1 MEMQR
6 DFIRIYTLKMRRSG
20 ASCLWLLLLSLAQ
33 GAFAQ
38 QNLKYQ
44 LPPQSIVDLV
54 DAPRPAAYLFS
65 TDGHWLMILH
75 PPGYESIEQVAQP
88 ILGIAGLRI
97 NPITNTWVAE
107 VADTYQSATVRD
119 LTTGEEFS
127 LAGLPE
133 GVQIADVKWS
143 PKGNGIAFLN
153 KSLHDTELWVADF
166 GQRSARKMLSGVN
179 DTYGESFQWAKG
191 GDALL
196 VRQVIQQR
204 GPVPPAPAVPEGPVV
219 QENLGGI
226 APARTYQNLL
236 ANAYDEELMEY
247 YLSAQLVEVGLDGT
261 TRNIGDPGIFER
273 VSFSPNGKYLLVEKV
288 VRPYSYV
295 VPISSFPTAVS
306 IWSADGTPVKA
317 LYTTPLAD
325 NLPPSFDAVIAG
337 PRNFAWQK
345 NVDATVT
352 WLEAPD
358 QGNPDQEAAF
368 RDELFAVGEP
378 FDMGAKKKIYA
389 ANYRIRSVYWGED
402 WAIVS
407 ENWRKDR
414 STKLTLIDPASAKVV
429 KTLSTRKSEDTY
441 TDPGDFII
449 GSKGLLLADKTG
461 SVFTKGLGASPE
473 GDRPFVLKW
482 KLDDGKVDTLF
493 KSQRGYYEEPAFF
506 NNDDVVYFTRESST
520 ASPNLFAVTLKGK
533 KESQLTN
540 FPDPYPSLKSV
551 QKQLLSYPRKDGLTL
566 SATLYLPADFKKGDA
581 PLPVL
586 IWAYPREFKTKEAAG
601 QVKGSAHRYPVLAFR
616 SPVYWVTRG
625 YAVLDQADM
634 PIVGEGDNEP
644 NDTFIQQIE
653 DNARALID
661 YVVDMGVADRNR
673 IAVGGHSYGA
683 FMTANLLAHTDLF
696 AAGIARSGAYNRTLT
711 PFGFQ
716 GEARTY
722 WQAKD
727 VYDAMSPFTYAS
739 QIKAPLLMTH
749 GMDDENS
756 GTFPIQSERL
766 YAAIKGHGG
775 VVRLVL
781 LPKEFH
787 GYRSREG
794 VLHTFWEQDQ
804 WLENYV
810 KNKEK

>member
-1 MEMQR
+1 M
-6 DFIRIYTLKMRRSG
+6 DFIRMYNLKMRRVVV
-20 ASCLWLLLLSLAQ
+20 SCLWLSLLPLAQ
-33 GAFAQ
+33 GAIAQ
-38 QNLKYQ
+38 QQIKYQ
-44 LPPQSIVDLV
+44 VPPQSIVDLV
-54 DAPRPAAYLFS
+54 DAPRAAVYRFS
-65 TDGHWLMILH
+65 TDGRWLMILH
-75 PPGYESIEQVAQP
+75 PPGYQSIEQVAQP
-88 ILGIAGLRI
+88 VLGIAGLRI

-107 VADTYQSATVRD
+107 QTDTYKAATIRD
-119 LTTGEEFS
+119 LKTGEEFE
-127 LAGLPE
+127 LTGMPKD
-133 GVQIADVKWS
+133 VQMADVKWS

-153 KSLHDTELWVADF
+153 KSLNDTELWVADLD
-166 GQRSARKMLSGVN
+166 QRSARRILSQVN
-179 DTYGESFQWAKG
+179 DTYGESFLWAKG

-196 VRQVIQQR
+196 VRQVIRNR
-204 GPVPPAPAVPEGPVV
+204 GPVPPPPVVPEGPIV
-219 QENLGGI
+219 QENLGGK

-236 ANAYDEELMEY
+236 ANAHDEALMEY
-247 YLSAQLVEVGLDGT
+247 YLTAQLVEVALDGT
-261 TRNIGDPGIFER
+261 AKDIGEPGIFER
-273 VSFSPNGKYLLVEKV
+273 VSYSPNGKYLLVEKV

-295 VPISSFPTAVS
+295 VPISSFPTAVA
-306 IWSADGTPVKA
+306 IWSVDGAPVKE
-317 LYTTPLAD
+317 LHTTPLAD

-345 NVDATVT
+345 NAEATLT

-358 QGNPDQEAAF
+358 EGNPEREVEF
-368 RDELFAVGEP
+368 RDELFALDEP
-378 FDMGAKKKIYA
+378 FDMQAKKKLYA
-389 ANYRIRSVYWGED
+389 ANYRIRSVYWSED
-402 WAIVS
+402 RAIVS

-414 STKLTLIDPASAKVV
+414 STKLTWIDPASATVI

-441 TDPGDFII
+441 TDPGNFII
-449 GSKGLLLADKTG
+449 GKKGLLLTDKKG
-461 SVFTKGLGASPE
+461 RVFTTGTGASPE
-473 GDRPFVLKW
+473 GDRPFVLRW
-482 KLDDGKVDTLF
+482 QLNDGKVDTLF
-493 KSQRGYYEEPAFF
+493 KSQRGYYEEPVFF
-506 NNDDVVYFTRESST
+506 NDSGIVYFTRESAT
-520 ASPNLFAVTLKGK
+520 ESPNLFAVALRGK
-533 KESQLTN
+533 KESRLTD

-551 QKQLLSYPRKDGLTL
+551 QKQLLSYPRKDSLML
-566 SATLYLPADFKKGDA
+566 SATLYLPADFKKGDP

-586 IWAYPREFKTKEAAG
+586 IWAYPREFKTKAAAG

-634 PIVGEGDNEP
+634 PIVGEGDSEP

-661 YVVDMGVADRNR
+661 YVVGMGVADRDR

-727 VYDAMSPFTYAS
+727 VYDAMSPFTYAA
-739 QIKAPLLMTH
+739 QIKTPLLMTH

-775 VVRLVL
+775 TVRLVL

-810 KNKEK
+810 KNRKK

>member
-1 MEMQR
+1 MQHNKQ
-6 DFIRIYTLKMRRSG
+6 LMRRM
-20 ASCLWLLLLSLAQ
+20 ATSCLWVSLLSL
-33 GAFAQ
+33 GGGVSAQ

-54 DAPRPAAYLFS
+54 DAPRAATYLFS
-65 TDGHWLMILH
+65 DDGRWLLILE
-75 PPGYESIEQVAQP
+75 PTGYQSIEQVAQP
-88 ILGIAGLRI
+88 VLGIAGLRI
-97 NPITNTWVAE
+97 NPVANTWVAE
-107 VADTYQSATVRD
+107 NAETYQSAVVRE
-119 LTTGEEFS
+119 LKTGEEFT
-127 LAGLPE
+127 LQGLPE
-133 GVQIADVKWS
+133 GVQIADAKWS
-143 PKGNGIAFLN
+143 PKSNGFAFLN
-153 KSLHDTELWVADF
+153 KGLHDTELWVADVD
-166 GQRSARKMLSGVN
+166 QRSAKKIVSQVN

-196 VRQVIQQR
+196 VHQVMQDR
-204 GPVPPAPAVPEGPVV
+204 GPVPPAPVVPEGPVV
-219 QENLGGI
+219 QENFGGK

-236 ANAYDEELMEY
+236 ANAYDEALMEY
-247 YLSAQLVEVGLDGT
+247 YTSAQLVEVGLDGAT
-261 TRNIGDPGIFER
+261 KNVGTPGIFQS
-273 VSFSPNGKYLLVEKV
+273 VSYSPNGKYLLVEKV

-295 VPISSFPTAVS
+295 VPISDFPNEVS
-306 IWSADGTPVKA
+306 IWSADGTPVKK

-345 NVDATVT
+345 NADATLIWV
-352 WLEAPD
+352 EAPD
-358 QGNPDQEAAF
+358 KGNPDQESAF
-368 RDELFAVGEP
+368 RDELFALGEP

-389 ANYRIRSVYWGED
+389 ANYRIGRVYWGED
-402 WAIVS
+402 FGIVS
-407 ENWRKDR
+407 ESWRKDR
-414 STKLTLIDPASAKVV
+414 STKMTMIDPASATVV
-429 KTLSTRKSEDTY
+429 KVLSTRKSEDTY
-441 TDPGDFII
+441 TDPGDFIM
-449 GSKGLLLADKTG
+449 GEKGLLLADKKG
-461 SVFTKGLGASPE
+461 SVFTKGTGASPE
-473 GDRPFVLKW
+473 GDRPIVLKW
-482 KLDDGKVDTLF
+482 NLNEGKVDTLF
-493 KSQRGYYEEPAFF
+493 KSQRGYYEEPVFF
-506 NNDDVVYFTRESST
+506 KNGGTVYFTRESST
-520 ASPNLFAVTLKGK
+520 ESPNLFAVTLGTK
-533 KESQLTN
+533 KERQLTD

-551 QKQLLSYPRKDGLTL
+551 QKQLLSYPRKDSLML

-586 IWAYPREFKTKEAAG
+586 IWAYPREFKTKAAAG

-634 PIVGEGDNEP
+634 PIVGEGDTEP
-644 NDTFIQQIE
+644 NDTFIEQIK
-653 DNARALID
+653 DNAVALID

-673 IAVGGHSYGA
+673 IGVGGHSYGA

-722 WQAKD
+722 WQAKE
-727 VYDAMSPFTYAS
+727 VYDAMSPFTYAP
-739 QIKAPLLMTH
+739 QIKRPLLMTH

-766 YAAIKGHGG
+766 YTAVKGHGG
-775 VVRLVL
+775 IVRLVL

-804 WLENYV
+804 WLEKYV
-810 KNKEK
+810 KNREK